1 MSKAQGR
8 RLKALIRA
16 YVLAYEANSWYWIGE
31 GDPADWPA
39 IKRELREARSKLY
52 RFIESLTWRP

>member
-1 MSKAQGR
+1 MSKAQGK

-16 YVLAYEANSWYWIGE
+16 YVLAYEANSWIGG

-39 IKRELREARSKLY
+39 IKRELREARSNLY
-52 RFIESLTWRP
+52 RFIEALTWRP